1 MSFLRINYFIRQSL
15 IRHGGRAKSNLIT
28 GTSSS
33 LPVLQLGWK
42 KKKKKGWVGAK
53 KLLKGTVQDL
63 MTTKTV
69 WLIGMPPSPSTS
81 PPHAQGSGRKAMH
94 YTKGAARH
102 RLHFRQSFWENPET
116 TGRQQKTSEAS
127 EASDIYHKSSFQHK
141 VTSQTKGKKKQS
153 LRRPEKK
160 QAWELGSD
168 MAKILQL
175 LDWEFNYD

>member
-1 MSFLRINYFIRQSL
+1 MGEGQRATWQLEPLLAFLSY
-15 IRHGGRAKSNLIT
+15 K
-28 GTSSS
+28 
-33 LPVLQLGWK
+33 WDE
-42 KKKKKGWVGAK
+42 KKKGWVGAK
-53 KLLKGTVQDL
+53 KLLKGTVQDF

-160 QAWELGSD
+160 QAWEVGSD